1 MQPIT
6 KKLMRIFCLLIGL
19 FFQVSVFAGACL
31 TPGSHHDL
39 DARNGFCFVFNIE
52 SDGSNRARIERS
64 QPWWDVEYFP
74 IWTDDNS
81 YSGYS
86 QQIFEP
92 SFVNDG
98 IKRQFEIKF
107 ERTSN
112 WNARFIVGTLTYSI
126 NGKVKEVN
134 NSFSLSDAIGVDKFN
149 PTMSLNLVGDQFVSS
164 GDYCVSSGACNALP
178 LPPPPTPPI
187 NTSPKFEFGTID
199 SSACTLN
206 SLAGSEHD
214 HNGDGSNDHDN
225 ATVTCVL
232 IFDKTYTGETPL
244 VFVMPTID
252 ASLSN
257 KDTKTTEYPST
268 LRVHDVTNSQAVI
281 SQKIAPHRKASS
293 SVNFVPAPMQN
304 IDYFVIEPGVLDLSN
319 GSRIVA
325 GSVNTN
331 TACGK
336 KNGCNKKLINYTDFG
351 APNPF
356 QGSVSEKPGV
366 LVEVQTLNNKL
377 ADGEPRWITGAAE
390 SVTKNSFNLF
400 LERSEV
406 GSNSDISIDEKVAF
420 VAGLGQGYVSG
431 LKFWLG
437 SATTLNTTGFTEK
450 VVQPIVDGCAIYTN
464 FPDTTSFDSVPTLVG
479 TKNSRDGEDG
489 GWLRR
494 CDVKKDKVAF
504 IVEEDMDDSNT
515 KSGVER
521 RHKQEVASFF
531 MFEKPP
537 AQAVCNLFPSPAQTW
552 NGNSSASL
560 LLDNNAK
567 IIGAPVT
574 SGNRNVG
581 FYQADITGTN
591 QGIAC
596 DGKACVGSS
605 GLMVEKP
612 ELESFQIPTNPA
624 LENISLWDEP
634 SPRVFKNNEVIGS
647 LAVGRGSKAIF
658 KSGVYWVKKID
669 INNGGVIEIPDGEEV
684 LIHVQQL
691 NLSSRIERD
700 ASPSKFE
707 EKGSGSLQVFVHSYT
722 GSQVDFNSRTE
733 FTGLLYSEVAVSL
746 SNEAT
751 VNGAVTARSIDMHND
766 AQIIATDNKCFKPFD
781 DYKVTMTPD
790 TDIALMCDDVP
801 VFTINTT
808 NNDETESLP
817 VTVEV
822 DPNANRFNVTAE
834 PGFGSG
840 RYPNFTSNSSGVL
853 KLKVTPKNTSNIS
866 LSTNYNLS
874 VTMDDDASQSVK
886 SQFKFVP
893 FKFEVP
899 DQTVIAGKDNDVT
912 TTVLACSDTGK
923 TKVETY
929 SGTPSISYEVK
940 KPDPTLAKKGVLTYA
955 PVFTSG
961 DKGAREDTLK
971 ISESGEFLVT
981 LTDDKFDCTGLS
993 GCPIDGGGKLTGSF
1007 TIKSRPWKIAICD
1020 VKASLAGGTT
1030 KNNPGATIE
1039 ANGAFIPS
1047 GDLFNASLKPVV
1059 YSDSSGVDEC
1069 TLATTFNYFT
1079 DTKGHSAPYAA
1090 SFEVAY
1096 PSGGVLANLAA
1107 PLIGEFAS
1115 TDKNSTNDRMK
1126 TLELRWNEV
1135 GTLKMKSNAHYQ
1147 STSLVEDEESI
1158 GRFYPDYFNITQS
1171 TWTAPD
1177 QQGGSTYMGQPF
1189 QSVAFEV
1196 KAYNSTGDETKN
1208 YGSFDEVLKA
1218 SFYLRGDKSDRV
1230 SILDSE
1236 LDASHWGNKTGI
1248 WSRSWTDAKWNRI
1261 GAGAKITTPD
1271 GPYNSTWVGDVKT
1284 TTELSL
1290 SLDSSGDGNSNH
1302 TDPTLF
1308 KVTGT
1313 DGTISKA
1320 ASQLLAAQPDVRYGR
1335 MRLQDV
1341 GGNQGYSVRVPLSI
1355 EYWRAGS
1362 FVLNAKDSNSRFD
1375 TSNNMQCNH
1384 IEWSEITPA
1393 VSDAK
1398 LANTLNPVSDD
1409 GSVDKG
1415 ESLSIYARQATS
1427 RREQVR
1433 LFLRQGSIANPDGV
1447 TCSWSTGIQP
1457 WLIYNWR
1464 NKGDEDPS
1472 AVVTFGINRGNDR
1485 IIFRNEP
1492 GLTN

>member
-1 MQPIT
+1 MSFLYSYLKKKTLELAGKIKWLGIALSCFFSFFASASGDFSLENCSDLKRQDGFSIT
-6 KKLMRIFCLLIGL
+6 FTVPNPNPVTVTLSSNKLPVILWS
-19 FFQVSVFAGACL
+19 SVVAAAIQDNDV
-31 TPGSHHDL
+31 TPGQRVLLTYTPTSSHGKSGTLSYKL
-39 DARNGFCFVFNIE
+39 DSGVGFKDKSSAAIT
-52 SDGSNRARIERS
+52 
-64 QPWWDVEYFP
+64 VEGG
-74 IWTDDNS
+74 N
-81 YSGYS
+81 
-86 QQIFEP
+86 
-92 SFVNDG
+92 
-98 IKRQFEIKF
+98 
-107 ERTSN
+107 
-112 WNARFIVGTLTYSI
+112 GTLTI
-126 NGKVKEVN
+126 
-134 NSFSLSDAIGVDKFN
+134 
-149 PTMSLNLVGDQFVSS
+149 S
-164 GDYCVSSGACNALP
+164 GDNSEVSCADGDVTP
-178 LPPPPTPPI
+178 PPI
-187 NTSPKFEFGTID
+187 NTSPKFEFGTL
-199 SSACTLN
+199 SSSDCSVN
-206 SLAGSEHD
+206 S
-214 HNGDGSNDHDN
+214 DG
-225 ATVTCVL
+225 ATVSCEL
-232 IFDKTYTGETPL
+232 DFYHAYTGETPL

-252 ASLSN
+252 PSDSN
-257 KDTKTTEYPST
+257 FISKKTEYPSA
-268 LRVHDVTNSQAVI
+268 LRVYDVTKKNAKILQV
-281 SQKIAPHRKASS
+281 IAPHRKASS
-293 SVNFVPAPMQN
+293 TVNFVPAPMQD
-304 IDYFVIEPGVLDLSN
+304 IDYFVIEPGVLELNN
-319 GSRIVA
+319 GSKIVA
-325 GSVNTN
+325 GSIDTKKSCSRLDG
-331 TACGK
+331 TAGSGANSCTQFD
-336 KNGCNKKLINYTDFG
+336 LISYSDYG
-351 APNPF
+351 LMNPF
-356 QGSVSEKPGV
+356 LDTPGV
-366 LVEVQTLNNKL
+366 LVEIQTNNNKYL
-377 ADGEPRWITGAAE
+377 SGEPEWLTGAAVVE
-390 SVTKNSFNLF
+390 DDNEFELF

-406 GSNSDISIDEKVAF
+406 IVEGNVDAKEKVAF
-420 VAGLGQGYVSG
+420 VAGLGQGYISS

-437 SATTLNTTGFTEK
+437 SATTKKTTKLSDK
-450 VVQPIVDGCAIYTN
+450 VVKPVTEGCLLYTPFN
-464 FPDTTSFDSVPTLVG
+464 DVLFDEPPVLVA
-479 TKNSRDGEDG
+479 TKNSRYGSDG

-494 CDVKKDKVAF
+494 CDVTKKSVAF
-504 IVEEDMDDSNT
+504 IVEEDMNGDS
-515 KSGVER
+515 ER
-521 RHKQEVASFF
+521 GHKQEKASFF
-531 MFEKPP
+531 MFEKPSDIGICEGFGNKTP
-537 AQAVCNLFPSPAQTW
+537 VQTW
-552 NGNSSASL
+552 KRPAGHHYTINDGWLEINGSPQ
-560 LLDNNAK
+560 
-567 IIGAPVT
+567 IIGALEE
-574 SGNRNVG
+574 GDKRYVG
-581 FYQADITGTN
+581 FVDDYTFDRTN
-591 QGIAC
+591 KAC
-596 DGKACVGSS
+596 DGKKCS
-605 GLMVEKP
+605 GLNDLLIEK
-612 ELESFQIPTNPA
+612 EA
-624 LENISLWDEP
+624 LENIPSGLPYSLNIPNTHNIDNLPITDSSGRNVYEYN
-634 SPRVFKNNEVIGS
+634 SLRVEAGGVVTIDSGKYKFGSINLNGTGRLEVKEGASVTIYTNELSLNNNSYMGVPIKS
-647 LAVGRGSKAIF
+647 WNGSKPVFASNTEFRVNILENNNNIV
-658 KSGVYWVKKID
+658 S
-669 INNGGVIEIPDGEEV
+669 INN
-684 LIHVQQL
+684 
-691 NLSSRIERD
+691 
-700 ASPSKFE
+700 
-707 EKGSGSLQVFVHSYT
+707 SGT
-722 GSQVDFNSRTE
+722 PRTT
-733 FTGLLYSEVAVSL
+733 FSGLLYSEKKVDIGGNSRVYGAVSAKAINL
-746 SNEAT
+746 SSSPIIQAAT
-751 VNGAVTARSIDMHND
+751 ACLPSV
-766 AQIIATDNKCFKPFD
+766 D
-781 DYKVTMTPD
+781 DYAITITPE
-790 TDIALMCDDVP
+790 TDIALMCGDDVP

-808 NNDETESLP
+808 NNDETESLS

-840 RYPNFTSNSSGVL
+840 SYPNFTSNSSGVL
-853 KLKVTPKNTSNIS
+853 KLKVTPKNTSNTS

-874 VTMDDDASQSVK
+874 VTMDDDTSQSVK

-1079 DTKGHSAPYAA
+1079 DTKGHSAPYVA
-1090 SFEVAY
+1090 SFEVVY
-1096 PSGGVLANLAA
+1096 PSGEELANLEA

-1177 QQGGSTYMGQPF
+1177 KQGGSTYMGQPF

-1196 KAYNSTGDETKN
+1196 KANNIAGNETKN
-1208 YGSFDEVLKA
+1208 YGSFDEALKA

-1230 SILDSE
+1230 SILDSD
-1236 LDASHWGNKTGI
+1236 LDSKNWTKDIGV

-1261 GAGAKITTPD
+1261 GSGTNTTTPD
-1271 GPYNSTWVGDVKT
+1271 GPYNSDRSEDSLYT
-1284 TTELSL
+1284 TSTILSL
-1290 SLDSSGDGNSNH
+1290 SLDGDGDGVSDYV
-1302 TDPTLF
+1302 DPTIF
-1308 KVTGT
+1308 KYITTVSGLNTEVRSV
-1313 DGTISKA
+1313 DQK
-1320 ASQLLAAQPDVRYGR
+1320 LLNQPDVRYGR

-1409 GSVDKG
+1409 GSVDRG
-1415 ESLSIYARQATS
+1415 ESLSIYARQSTS

-1433 LFLRQGSIANPDGV
+1433 LFLRQGSTANPDGA

>member
-1 MQPIT
+1 MSFQYSYLRKKTLESARKIKWLGIALSCFWSFFASASDDFSLENCSDLKRQDGFSIT
-6 KKLMRIFCLLIGL
+6 FTVPNPNPVTVTLSSNKLLVDLWS
-19 FFQVSVFAGACL
+19 SVKAATIQDTDV
-31 TPGSHHDL
+31 TPGQRVL
-39 DARNGFCFVFNIE
+39 LTYTPEA
-52 SDGSNRARIERS
+52 SDGKGKGNGKSGTLSYKLDSGSGFKDKSSAEMAVNGGNGTLMVS
-64 QPWWDVEYFP
+64 G
-74 IWTDDNS
+74 DNS
-81 YSGYS
+81 EVSCA
-86 QQIFEP
+86 
-92 SFVNDG
+92 DG
-98 IKRQFEIKF
+98 DV
-107 ERTSN
+107 T
-112 WNARFIVGTLTYSI
+112 
-126 NGKVKEVN
+126 
-134 NSFSLSDAIGVDKFN
+134 
-149 PTMSLNLVGDQFVSS
+149 
-164 GDYCVSSGACNALP
+164 
-178 LPPPPTPPI
+178 PPPPPLPPI
-187 NTSPKFEFGTID
+187 NTNPKFEFGTID
-199 SSACTLN
+199 SSACTIN
-206 SLAGSEHD
+206 SLTGTDHD

-232 IFDKTYTGETPL
+232 TFDKTYTGETPL

-257 KDTKTTEYPST
+257 KGTETKKKTTEYPST

-293 SVNFVPAPMQN
+293 SVNFVPAPMQS

-336 KNGCNKKLINYTDFG
+336 KNGCNKQLINYTDFG

-356 QGSVSEKPGV
+356 SGSASEAPGV
-366 LVEVQTLNNKL
+366 LVEIQTQNNKL
-377 ADGEPRWITGAAE
+377 ADGEPRWITGAADNV
-390 SVTKNSFNLF
+390 SKNSFNLF

-406 GSNSDISIDEKVAF
+406 GANIDISSDEKVAF

-479 TKNSRDGEDG
+479 TKNSRDGNDG

-504 IVEEDMDDSNT
+504 IVEEDMED
-515 KSGVER
+515 VER

-574 SGNRNVG
+574 SGHRNVG

-647 LAVGRGSKAIF
+647 LAVGRGSKVIF

-669 INNGGVIEIPDGEEV
+669 INNGGIIEIPDGEEV

-707 EKGSGSLQVFVHSYT
+707 ETGSGSLQVFVHSYT

-781 DYKVTMTPD
+781 DYKVTITPD
-790 TDIALMCDDVP
+790 VDLALMCGDDVP

-808 NNDETESLP
+808 NNDETESLS

-834 PGFGSG
+834 PDFGSG
-840 RYPNFTSNSSGVL
+840 SYPNFTSNSSGVL
-853 KLKVTPKNTSNIS
+853 KLKVTPKNTSNTS

-874 VTMDDDASQSVK
+874 VTMDDDTSQSVK

-961 DKGAREDTLK
+961 DKGAREDMLK

-1020 VKASLAGGTT
+1020 VKAADES
-1030 KNNPGATIE
+1030 KNNPAKTNEIGGYFISANSDFKAT
-1039 ANGAFIPS
+1039 F
-1047 GDLFNASLKPVV
+1047 KPIVH
-1059 YSDSSGVDEC
+1059 SDFYTTPRDEC
-1069 TLATTFNYFT
+1069 SYQTTYNYFT
-1079 DTKGHSAPYAA
+1079 ETGHAAPFKV
-1090 SFEVAY
+1090 SFDLTY
-1096 PSGGVLANLAA
+1096 PSLGTLSNLASDKFS
-1107 PLIGEFAS
+1107 GDFSFSAS
-1115 TDKNSTNDRMK
+1115 DKVTTSRQK
-1126 TLELRWNEV
+1126 TINFSWEDV
-1135 GTLKMKSNAHYQ
+1135 GSLLMKSDADYLSMNLEQ
-1147 STSLVEDEESI
+1147 DTQVI

-1177 QQGGSTYMGQPF
+1177 KQGGSTYMGQPF

>member
-1 MQPIT
+1 
-6 KKLMRIFCLLIGL
+6 MRNKFILFTCLLSSLWLPEGNAA
-19 FFQVSVFAGACL
+19 VN
-31 TPGSHHDL
+31 
-39 DARNGFCFVFNIE
+39 RNP
-52 SDGSNRARIERS
+52 
-64 QPWWDVEYFP
+64 Q
-74 IWTDDNS
+74 
-81 YSGYS
+81 
-86 QQIFEP
+86 
-92 SFVNDG
+92 
-98 IKRQFEIKF
+98 
-107 ERTSN
+107 
-112 WNARFIVGTLTYSI
+112 
-126 NGKVKEVN
+126 
-134 NSFSLSDAIGVDKFN
+134 
-149 PTMSLNLVGDQFVSS
+149 
-164 GDYCVSSGACNALP
+164 
-178 LPPPPTPPI
+178 
-187 NTSPKFEFGTID
+187 FEFGTID

-206 SLAGSEHD
+206 SLAGTDHD
-214 HNGDGSNDHDN
+214 HNSDGSNDHDK

-232 IFDKTYTGETPL
+232 TFDKTYTGETPL

-257 KDTKTTEYPST
+257 KGTKTTKKTTEYPST

-281 SQKIAPHRKASS
+281 SQKIAPHRRASS
-293 SVNFVPAPMQN
+293 TVNFVPAPMQN

-336 KNGCNKKLINYTDFG
+336 NTNKCKPDLVNYTDFG

-356 QGSVSEKPGV
+356 PGKTSEKPGV
-366 LVEVQTLNNKL
+366 LVEIQTQENKL
-377 ADGEPRWITGAAE
+377 ADGEPRWITGAAND
-390 SVTKNSFNLF
+390 VTKNSFNLF

-406 GSNSDISIDEKVAF
+406 GIDADIKRNEKVAF

-450 VVQPIVDGCAIYTN
+450 VVQPIVDGCKIYTN
-464 FPDTTSFDSVPTLVG
+464 FSVAFESIPTLIG

-537 AQAVCNLFPSPAQTW
+537 AQAVCNLFPSPVQTW
-552 NGNSSASL
+552 AGNRSSL
-560 LLDNNAK
+560 YIDNTGE
-567 IIGAPVT
+567 IRGAPM
-574 SGNRNVG
+574 VG
-581 FYQADITGTN
+581 GKRYVGYHSSDIDNWKKKG
-591 QGIAC
+591 C
-596 DGKACVGSS
+596 DGTQCFSDTGLQPSKIALETFRTPDAGYDSLIVLGTKTIS
-605 GLMVEKP
+605 GDLSIGRTTVEKHGK
-612 ELESFQIPTNPA
+612 LIVNSGTYWIDNLNVLGDIIIP
-624 LENISLWDEP
+624 
-634 SPRVFKNNEVIGS
+634 
-647 LAVGRGSKAIF
+647 
-658 KSGVYWVKKID
+658 SGQD
-669 INNGGVIEIPDGEEV
+669 V
-684 LIHVQQL
+684 LIHTKAFSIGK
-691 NLSSRIERD
+691 NAYFGIEWDSSLKEFVD
-700 ASPSKFE
+700 AK
-707 EKGSGSLQVFVHSYT
+707 LTVFVHDLNFSPLNPTSGAYRDR
-722 GSQVDFNSRTE
+722 VDLANNST
-733 FTGLLYSEVAVSL
+733 FSGLLYSEIDVAL
-746 SNEAT
+746 SNNSAI
-751 VNGAVTARSIDMHND
+751 NGAVTSKSLEIHNN
-766 AQIIATDNKCFKPFD
+766 AYVNATNQCFTTAD
-781 DYKVTMTPD
+781 DYKVTMTPE
-790 TDIALMCDDVP
+790 TDIALMCGDDVP

-808 NNDETESLP
+808 NNDETESLS

-840 RYPNFTSNSSGVL
+840 SYPNFTSNSSGVL

-866 LSTNYNLS
+866 LSTNYNLN
-874 VTMDDDASQSVK
+874 VTMDDDASQSVQ

-899 DQTVIAGKDNDVT
+899 DQEVIAGKDNDVT
-912 TTVLACSDTGK
+912 TAVLACSDTGK

-929 SGTPSISYEVK
+929 TGTPSISHEVK

-1020 VKASLAGGTT
+1020 AKASLAGGTT

-1069 TLATTFNYFT
+1069 TLAATFNYFT

-1196 KAYNSTGDETKN
+1196 KANNSAGNETKN

-1230 SILDSE
+1230 SILDSD
-1236 LDASHWGNKTGI
+1236 LDSKNWTKDTGV
-1248 WSRSWTDAKWNRI
+1248 WSRSWTDATWNRV

-1320 ASQLLAAQPDVRYGR
+1320 VSQLLAAQPDVRYGR

-1415 ESLSIYARQATS
+1415 ESLSIYARQSTS

-1433 LFLRQGSIANPDGV
+1433 LFLRQGSTANPDGA

>member
-1 MQPIT
+1 
-6 KKLMRIFCLLIGL
+6 MRQYLKTL
-19 FFQVSVFAGACL
+19 FAVSVSLFSSSVFAGFSAENCTDGTSQSTRDFGIYAQIGGNNPREL
-31 TPGSHHDL
+31 ITASKPS
-39 DARNGFCFVFNIE
+39 DARRSVSLWSNLLSNSALITDGLTIDSPELNPEKLHNI
-52 SDGSNRARIERS
+52 
-64 QPWWDVEYFP
+64 W
-74 IWTDDNS
+74 
-81 YSGYS
+81 
-86 QQIFEP
+86 
-92 SFVNDG
+92 
-98 IKRQFEIKF
+98 
-107 ERTSN
+107 
-112 WNARFIVGTLTYSI
+112 LTYDANHPRGGNNKTGVLTYHYEES
-126 NGKVKEVN
+126 GVWKV
-134 NSFSLSDAIGVDKFN
+134 
-149 PTMSLNLVGDQFVSS
+149 VSS
-164 GDYCVSSGACNALP
+164 IYANLQGLNDTHLKIEGSETKSITCSNDLTEP
-178 LPPPPTPPI
+178 DIPTTGPI
-187 NTSPKFEFGTID
+187 NTNPKFEFGTID

-206 SLAGSEHD
+206 SLAGTEHD

-232 IFDKTYTGETPL
+232 TFDKTYTGETPL

-356 QGSVSEKPGV
+356 SGSASENPGV
-366 LVEVQTLNNKL
+366 LVEIQTQNNKL

-479 TKNSRDGEDG
+479 TKNSRDGKDG

-504 IVEEDMDDSNT
+504 IVEEDMDDQSPGN
-515 KSGVER
+515 SGVER

-612 ELESFQIPTNPA
+612 ELESFQIPTDPA
-624 LENISLWDEP
+624 LNDISLWDEP
-634 SPRVFKNNEVIGS
+634 SPRVFENNEVIGS

-707 EKGSGSLQVFVHSYT
+707 ETGSGSLQVFVHSYT

-781 DYKVTMTPD
+781 DYKVTMTPE
-790 TDIALMCDDVP
+790 TDIALMCGDDVP

-834 PGFGSG
+834 SGFGSG
-840 RYPNFTSNSSGVL
+840 SYPNFTSNSSGVL

-874 VTMDDDASQSVK
+874 VTMDDDTSQSVK

-1020 VKASLAGGTT
+1020 VKAADES
-1030 KNNPGATIE
+1030 KNNPAKTNEIGGYFISANSDFKAT
-1039 ANGAFIPS
+1039 F
-1047 GDLFNASLKPVV
+1047 KPIVH
-1059 YSDSSGVDEC
+1059 SDFYTTPRDEC
-1069 TLATTFNYFT
+1069 SYQTTYNYFT
-1079 DTKGHSAPYAA
+1079 ETGHAAPFKV
-1090 SFEVAY
+1090 SFDLTY
-1096 PSGGVLANLAA
+1096 PSLGTLSNLASDKFS
-1107 PLIGEFAS
+1107 GDFSFSAS
-1115 TDKNSTNDRMK
+1115 DKVTTSRQK
-1126 TLELRWNEV
+1126 TINFSWEDV
-1135 GTLKMKSNAHYQ
+1135 GSLLMKSDADYLSMNLEQ
-1147 STSLVEDEESI
+1147 DTQVI

-1177 QQGGSTYMGQPF
+1177 KQGGSTYMGQPF

-1196 KAYNSTGDETKN
+1196 KANNIAGNETKN
-1208 YGSFDEVLKA
+1208 YGSFDEALKA

-1230 SILDSE
+1230 SILDSD
-1236 LDASHWGNKTGI
+1236 LDSKNWTKDTGV

-1261 GAGAKITTPD
+1261 GSGTNTTTPD
-1271 GPYNSTWVGDVKT
+1271 GPYNSDRSEDSLYT
-1284 TTELSL
+1284 TSTILSL
-1290 SLDSSGDGNSNH
+1290 SLDGYGDGVSDYV
-1302 TDPTLF
+1302 DPTIF
-1308 KVTGT
+1308 KYITTVSGLNTEVRSV
-1313 DGTISKA
+1313 DQK
-1320 ASQLLAAQPDVRYGR
+1320 LLNQPDVRYGR

-1433 LFLRQGSIANPDGV
+1433 LFLRQGNIANPDGV

-1492 GLTN
+1492 GFTN

>member
-1 MQPIT
+1 
-6 KKLMRIFCLLIGL
+6 MRNKFILFTCLLSSLWLPEGNAA
-19 FFQVSVFAGACL
+19 VN
-31 TPGSHHDL
+31 
-39 DARNGFCFVFNIE
+39 RNP
-52 SDGSNRARIERS
+52 
-64 QPWWDVEYFP
+64 Q
-74 IWTDDNS
+74 
-81 YSGYS
+81 
-86 QQIFEP
+86 
-92 SFVNDG
+92 
-98 IKRQFEIKF
+98 
-107 ERTSN
+107 
-112 WNARFIVGTLTYSI
+112 
-126 NGKVKEVN
+126 
-134 NSFSLSDAIGVDKFN
+134 
-149 PTMSLNLVGDQFVSS
+149 
-164 GDYCVSSGACNALP
+164 
-178 LPPPPTPPI
+178 
-187 NTSPKFEFGTID
+187 FEFGTID

-206 SLAGSEHD
+206 SLAGTDHD
-214 HNGDGSNDHDN
+214 HNSDGSNDHDK

-232 IFDKTYTGETPL
+232 TFDKTYTGETPL

-257 KDTKTTEYPST
+257 KGTKTTKKSTEYPST

-281 SQKIAPHRKASS
+281 SQKIAPHRRASS
-293 SVNFVPAPMQN
+293 TVNFVPAPMQN

-336 KNGCNKKLINYTDFG
+336 NTNKCKPDLVNYTDFG

-356 QGSVSEKPGV
+356 PGKTSEKPGV
-366 LVEVQTLNNKL
+366 LVEIQTQENKL
-377 ADGEPRWITGAAE
+377 ADGEPRWITGAAND
-390 SVTKNSFNLF
+390 VTKNSFNLF

-406 GSNSDISIDEKVAF
+406 GIDADIKRNEKVAF

-450 VVQPIVDGCAIYTN
+450 VVQPIVDGCKIYTN
-464 FPDTTSFDSVPTLVG
+464 FSVAFESIPTLIG

-537 AQAVCNLFPSPAQTW
+537 AQAVCNLFPSPVQTW
-552 NGNSSASL
+552 AGNRSSL
-560 LLDNNAK
+560 YIDNTGE
-567 IIGAPVT
+567 IRGAPM
-574 SGNRNVG
+574 VG
-581 FYQADITGTN
+581 
-591 QGIAC
+591 
-596 DGKACVGSS
+596 GKRYVGYHSS
-605 GLMVEKP
+605 
-612 ELESFQIPTNPA
+612 
-624 LENISLWDEP
+624 
-634 SPRVFKNNEVIGS
+634 
-647 LAVGRGSKAIF
+647 
-658 KSGVYWVKKID
+658 D
-669 INNGGVIEIPDGEEV
+669 INNWKKKGCDGTQCFSDTGLQPSKIVLETFRTPDAGYDSLIVKGTKTISGDLSIGRTTVEKHGKLIVNSGTYWIDNLNVLGDMIIPSGQDV
-684 LIHVQQL
+684 LIHTKAFSIGK
-691 NLSSRIERD
+691 NAYFGIEWDSSLKEFVD
-700 ASPSKFE
+700 AK
-707 EKGSGSLQVFVHSYT
+707 LTVFVHDLNFSPLNPTSGAYRDR
-722 GSQVDFNSRTE
+722 VDLANNST
-733 FTGLLYSEVAVSL
+733 FSGLLYSEIDVAL
-746 SNEAT
+746 SNNSAI
-751 VNGAVTARSIDMHND
+751 NGAVTSKSLEIHNN
-766 AQIIATDNKCFKPFD
+766 AYVNATNQCFTTAD
-781 DYKVTMTPD
+781 DYKVTMTPE

-834 PGFGSG
+834 PGFGLGS
-840 RYPNFTSNSSGVL
+840 YPNFTSNSSGVL

-874 VTMDDDASQSVK
+874 VTMDDDASQSVQ
-886 SQFKFVP
+886 SQFNFVP

-961 DKGAREDTLK
+961 DKGAREDALK
-971 ISESGEFLVT
+971 ISESGEFLLT
-981 LTDDKFDCTGLS
+981 LTDAKFDCTGLS

-1007 TIKSRPWKIAICD
+1007 TIKSHPWKIAICD
-1020 VKASLAGGTT
+1020 VKAPLAGGTT

-1039 ANGAFIPS
+1039 ENGAFIPS
-1047 GDLFNASLKPVV
+1047 GELFKASLKPVV
-1059 YSDSSGVDEC
+1059 YSDNSGVDEC

-1096 PSGGVLANLAA
+1096 PSGGVLDNLAA
-1107 PLIGEFAS
+1107 LLIGEFAH
-1115 TDKNSTNDRMK
+1115 TDKDSTNNRIK

-1158 GRFYPDYFNITQS
+1158 GRFYPKYFQVVARKPIS
-1171 TWTAPD
+1171 TIWNYPGNGVSE
-1177 QQGGSTYMGQPF
+1177 QMFSYMNQPF
-1189 QSVAFEV
+1189 DGVKFKVEALNAFGNSVQNYARFSSSLMAGFSLYEPTLGDRFHSPTPNKLWELEPDDKRSV
-1196 KAYNSTGDETKN
+1196 GTFTLDAITPSTTC
-1208 YGSFDEVLKA
+1208 S
-1218 SFYLRGDKSDRV
+1218 
-1230 SILDSE
+1230 SE
-1236 LDASHWGNKTGI
+1236 LCLDKAQ
-1248 WSRSWTDAKWNRI
+1248 AK
-1261 GAGAKITTPD
+1261 AGYED
-1271 GPYNSTWVGDVKT
+1271 GPFNRAGGVATRISITDVGLENADPVAYQT
-1284 TTELSL
+1284 VTS
-1290 SLDSSGDGNSNH
+1290 DGGD
-1302 TDPTLF
+1302 PR
-1308 KVTGT
+1308 
-1313 DGTISKA
+1313 
-1320 ASQLLAAQPDVRYGR
+1320 LLTAQPEIRFGR
-1335 MRLQDV
+1335 AVLQDV
-1341 GGNQGYSVRVPLSI
+1341 GGVSGETIAIPLRT
-1355 EYWRAGS
+1355 EYW
-1362 FVLNAKDSNSRFD
+1362 DSSLSRFVTNKD
-1375 TSNNMQCNH
+1375 DSQAVISGIKAKQELIWPNDSTDCDVLLNG
-1384 IEWSEITPA
+1384 TAA
-1393 VSDAK
+1393 VS
-1398 LANTLNPVSDD
+1398 S
-1409 GSVDKG
+1409 G
-1415 ESLSIYARQATS
+1415 ESRLINASQDCTEADGKPTKVRQQT
-1427 RREQVR
+1427 RVWLELIKNGNQ
-1433 LFLRQGSIANPDGV
+1433 L
-1447 TCSWSTGIQP
+1447 P
-1457 WLIYNWR
+1457 WLQYNWEEATDTEE
-1464 NKGDEDPS
+1464 NPS